1 MKKRVVDVS
10 NVELSNIAMHEFWY
24 DYFEPKNHVISIQT
38 VLKTNYIYK
47 EIVEAA
53 DKGLIHQIMN

>member
-1 MKKRVVDVS
+1 
-10 NVELSNIAMHEFWY
+10 MHEFWY